1 MNLEKA
7 AAKLTALA
15 TDASARSKTAQLLDV
30 LPYVERALAAGVTH
44 SKILEALKESGLEL
58 KPKAFAS
65 ALLRL
70 RARAT
75 PAAKLPASRPAVD
88 APAAQSPSIPAAAQ
102 PSSTGATRH
111 VPAPPAPSQ
120 GPAPVPAT
128 RTPRPSL
135 EEILA
140 RQPNVTELEQR
151 ARRRA
156 RQERQTG
163 SSTP

>member
-58 KPKAFAS
+58 KPKTFAS

-75 PAAKLPASRPAVD
+75 PAVKLPASPPAAD
-88 APAAQSPSIPAAAQ
+88 APAPAGWSRAA
-102 PSSTGATRH
+102 
-111 VPAPPAPSQ
+111 
-120 GPAPVPAT
+120 GPLPGGP
-128 RTPRPSL
+128 
-135 EEILA
+135 
-140 RQPNVTELEQR
+140 
-151 ARRRA
+151 
-156 RQERQTG
+156 ER
-163 SSTP
+163 